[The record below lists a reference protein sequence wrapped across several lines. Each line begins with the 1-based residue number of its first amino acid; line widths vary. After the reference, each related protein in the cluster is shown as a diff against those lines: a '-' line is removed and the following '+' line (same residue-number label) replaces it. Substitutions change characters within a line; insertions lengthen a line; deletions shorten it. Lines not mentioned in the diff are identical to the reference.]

1 MNESTHLGESFD
13 EVLAHVDGHR
23 DELLGV
29 GADDLLHDRG
39 EVVVLS
45 LTDDVQQLEGDF
57 ADLRLDVNFGNL
69 VLRGNIFFQLATK
82 SCDKKPF
89 NEP

>member
-69 VLRGNIFFQLATK
+69 VLRGNIFFNGPRK
-82 SCDKKPF
+82 SLSMYP
-89 NEP
+89 